1 MKLLSILKHLVLGGL
16 LPIAAAGTAF
26 AQTAANF
33 PDRLVRIVVPFGAG
47 TTTDQAARFIAQR
60 ITEQTKQTVIVDNKA
75 GANGFIGV
83 QYMLSQPAD
92 GYTILIGTNTTHAAN
107 RALFKKLPYDPV
119 ADFIPLTGV
128 IVGGV
133 VLTVSP
139 NMPVNNVPELIALLK
154 KSPGKYTF
162 GSGNSSS
169 RGGGEVFK
177 DLAGVDILHVPYKA
191 LPMAITDL
199 MGGQID
205 MVFGDAPAVMPHVRA
220 GKLKALG
227 VSTRTRMPGYEDI
240 PTVAEQGGPPLRS
253 HRLARRLRAQGH
265 TRRRSRQAQQDDRRH
280 HAHARGRE
288 VLRRERL
295 EADSRHGRR
304 ARCVPENRARE
315 VAAPGEER
323 RHPARVK
330 LACPHR

>member
-1 MKLLSILKHLVLGGL
+1 MKLLSILKHLLLGGL

-33 PDRLVRIVVPFGAG
+33 PDRIVRIVVPFGAG

-107 RALFKKLPYDPV
+107 SALFKKLPYDPV

-139 NMPVNNVPELIALLK
+139 NMPVKNVPELIALLK

-240 PTVAEQGGPPLRS
+240 PTVAEQGVPNYEVTGWLAAFAPKGTPADVADKLSKMIADIMRTPEAEKFFGANAWKPIPS
-253 HRLARRLRAQGH
+253 TGTELAAFQKVELEKWQRLVKNAGIQ
-265 TRRRSRQAQQDDRRH
+265 
-280 HAHARGRE
+280 
-288 VLRRERL
+288 
-295 EADSRHGRR
+295 
-304 ARCVPENRARE
+304 PE
-315 VAAPGEER
+315 
-323 RHPARVK
+323 
-330 LACPHR
+330 

>member
-1 MKLLSILKHLVLGGL
+1 MKLLSILNHLVLGGML
-16 LPIAAAGTAF
+16 LTAAAGSTL
-26 AQTAANF
+26 AQTAASF
-33 PDRLVRIVVPFGAG
+33 PTKPIRIVVPFGAG
-47 TTTDQAARFIAQR
+47 TTTDQAARFIGQR
-60 ITEQTKQTVIVDNKA
+60 ITEQTKQPVIVDNKA

-83 QYMLSQPAD
+83 QYLLSQPAD

-107 RALFKKLPYDPV
+107 SALFKKLPYDPV
-119 ADFIPLTGV
+119 TDFIPLTGV

-139 NMPVNNVPELIALLK
+139 NMPVNNVAELITLLK

-177 DLAGVDILHVPYKA
+177 DLAGVDIVHVPYKA

-205 MVFGDAPAVMPHVRA
+205 MVFGDAPAVMPQVRA

-227 VSTRTRMPGYEDI
+227 VSTRARMPGNEDI
-240 PTVAEQGGPPLRS
+240 PTIAEQGVRNYEVSGW
-253 HRLARRLRAQGH
+253 LAAF
-265 TRRRSRQAQQDDRRH
+265 AP
-280 HAHARGRE
+280 RGTPADVAEKLSKMIADIMRTP
-288 VLRRERL
+288 
-295 EADSRHGRR
+295 EADKFFGANAWKPIPGTGAELAAFQKAELDKWQRLVKNAGIQ
-304 ARCVPENRARE
+304 PE
-315 VAAPGEER
+315 
-323 RHPARVK
+323 
-330 LACPHR
+330 

>member
-16 LPIAAAGTAF
+16 LLIAAAGTAF

-60 ITEQTKQTVIVDNKA
+60 ITEQTKQTVIVENKA

-139 NMPVNNVPELIALLK
+139 NMPVNNVPELIATLTPAQVPHASNGPRLQRG
-154 KSPGKYTF
+154 PAAARRPR
-162 GSGNSSS
+162 GSW
-169 RGGGEVFK
+169 
-177 DLAGVDILHVPYKA
+177 
-191 LPMAITDL
+191 
-199 MGGQID
+199 
-205 MVFGDAPAVMPHVRA
+205 
-220 GKLKALG
+220 
-227 VSTRTRMPGYEDI
+227 
-240 PTVAEQGGPPLRS
+240 PLVHES
-253 HRLARRLRAQGH
+253 ALARIALAELGPALTRGH
-265 TRRRSRQAQQDDRRH
+265 TPTGSN
-280 HAHARGRE
+280 
-288 VLRRERL
+288 
-295 EADSRHGRR
+295 S
-304 ARCVPENRARE
+304 
-315 VAAPGEER
+315 
-323 RHPARVK
+323 
-330 LACPHR
+330 